1 MIIARAV
8 GESNDGKP
16 TELLIL
22 GVSDHNVAALLAG
35 KPMRISRETHGD
47 GVPEGWSIMIF
58 HGKTEDHLAQML
70 KDAGAVG
77 PDTKIQRDPKLNDK

>member
-1 MIIARAV
+1 MIIARAF
-8 GESNDGKP
+8 GEGHDGKP

-22 GVSDHNVAALLAG
+22 GVSDQNVARLLEG
-35 KPMRISRETHGD
+35 KPIRISRETHGD
-47 GVPEGWSIMIF
+47 GVPEGWSIMIL

-77 PDTKIQRDPKLNDK
+77 PDTKVIRDPKLNKS